1 MTRKLYIAYN
11 GPSPTTAA
19 QALFAVPVA
28 ITTLLQ
34 VATPTTTGILPIAWG
49 FSLDTPAS
57 AGKVTMELLQTD
69 VAMGSAASLTPTLYG
84 DPNSPPSL
92 CIGGAALTAYN
103 DGAITEG
110 TITATRVFD
119 ALVVTPPFVY
129 NCQLPLGREFEV
141 PVSKF
146 LRIRATPTVAV
157 NALAWV
163 VWEE

>member
-1 MTRKLYIAYN
+1 MRKLFIALN
-11 GPSPTTAA
+11 GASPTTAA
-19 QALFAVPVA
+19 QALFAIPAA

-34 VATPTTTGILPIAWG
+34 VAPPSTMGIHIVEWG

-57 AGKVTMELLQTD
+57 AAKVTMELLQTD
-69 VAMGSAASLTPTLYG
+69 VAMSGAASLTPTPYG
-84 DPNSPPSL
+84 DSDDVSL

-110 TITATRVFD
+110 TITATRMFD

-129 NCQLPLGREFEV
+129 SKQFPLGREPGV

-146 LRIRATPTVAV
+146 LRVRATPTVTL
-157 NALAWV
+157 NGLAYII
-163 VWEE
+163 WEE